1 MKFEKLGA
9 IGAAA
14 VALGLLALYAFLCWV
29 SLSRTITG
37 GMDRINQ
44 NVAWL
49 SMLIP
54 VLAIIAVH
62 LTFAKVLWDAAHGK
76 RNTY

>member
-9 IGAAA
+9 LGAVA
-14 VALGLLALYAFLCWV
+14 VALGLVALYAFLCWV
-29 SLSRTITG
+29 SWSRPITG
-37 GMDRINQ
+37 GMDHIHQ

-49 SMLIP
+49 SIFIP

-62 LTFAKVLWDAAHGK
+62 LAFAKMLWDEAQGRRK
-76 RNTY
+76 SY